1 MIKQMSKYFVGIS
14 KMFEEEKNAKRNEQT
29 KKNANCFEFAKL
41 DKTEA
46 PW

>member
-14 KMFEEEKNAKRNEQT
+14 KMFEEEKKRETKRTN

-41 DKTEA
+41 DETEA